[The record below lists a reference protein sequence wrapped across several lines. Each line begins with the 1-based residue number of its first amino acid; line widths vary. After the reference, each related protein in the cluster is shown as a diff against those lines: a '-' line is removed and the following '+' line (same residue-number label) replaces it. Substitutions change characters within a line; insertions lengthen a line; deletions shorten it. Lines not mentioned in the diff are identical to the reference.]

1 MVLGYQKMIK
11 PLKYKRLFFRS
22 LPREGFL
29 MLESPHKTRRKIK
42 IRDKIRFLNFWWIFL
57 INLQKLKNEMTQKGE
72 KCQILPC

>member
-1 MVLGYQKMIK
+1 
-11 PLKYKRLFFRS
+11 
-22 LPREGFL
+22 

-42 IRDKIRFLNFWWIFL
+42 IRDKIRFLNFWSIFL